1 MTASQKPKTPS
12 MTMNVCKGIP
22 RATVDEFCKKASR
35 LTLSQVVDSVTVT
48 ETMILNGDARRR
60 QYTVQIMFF
69 PRNEFKSEYD
79 IGPSE
84 ILTAFATRFPLI
96 LKKEI
101 ILEMKK
107 LDADLKTQIAE
118 LGKGKKSTEVARD
131 GGDGDGDG
139 DDDDAPANKDG
150 GDDEKSDADDED
162 AEDTKRV
169 RRRKEQASYESDG
182 DRHEETD
189 AEDEPDVLMDVDMP
203 MTGEGPQPHEHKE
216 DLEKE
221 IGSVS
226 IYFQKNLPQ
235 ATAFTFDESTCTF
248 QLEVRHDFV
257 LQYTQD
263 D

>member
-22 RATVDEFCKKASR
+22 RATVDDFCKKASR

-60 QYTVQIMFF
+60 QYTVKIMFF
-69 PRNEFKSEYD
+69 PKNEFESEYD
-79 IGPSE
+79 IVPSE

-118 LGKGKKSTEVARD
+118 LGKGKKSTDVARD
-131 GGDGDGDG
+131 GGDGDGD
-139 DDDDAPANKDG
+139 DDDAPINKDG
-150 GDDEKSDADDED
+150 DDDEKSDADDED

-189 AEDEPDVLMDVDMP
+189 AEDELDVLMDVDLP
-203 MTGEGPQPHEHKE
+203 VTGSGPQAHERKE

-257 LQYTQD
+257 IQYTQD